1 MNFSKLNR
9 SRMRALNTKS
19 SIWFTQGCQSR
30 QSNKSVLVGRGDF
43 SVHRWCAN
51 LKSRVMSDY
60 VLENNRDQCLRRSRF
75 LIAAPIKRDRRQFA
89 TNLRQRRPFLCKTI
103 SGGCSSG
110 RRSLQNVLEEF
121 RFRRI

>member
-75 LIAAPIKRDRRQFA
+75 LIAAPIKPDRREVA
-89 TNLRQRRPFLCKTI
+89 TNSYQQFPFLCKTLTERC
-103 SGGCSSG
+103 GPVQ
-110 RRSLQNVLEEF
+110 RSFQTFLEE
-121 RFRRI
+121 RRCAG